1 MSQSIVQE
9 VDFLVHAGLLGISI
23 TFLYDSVR
31 VIRRVIKHGNVL
43 IAVEDFVFWMIC
55 SYLIFDMLMREN
67 SGALRWFAIGGSL
80 LGMIVFKGTLSHFYV
95 KYGAFIL
102 NKTIEII
109 MKLLFLILR
118 PICFIMKK
126 TYLSLRKIWRICKK
140 NGQII
145 RNRLTKR
152 VKMVKIMLCKQHSK
166 GE

>member
-9 VDFLVHAGLLGISI
+9 VDFLMHAGLLGISI

-31 VIRRVIKHGNVL
+31 IIRRVVRHGNSL
-43 IAVEDFVFWMIC
+43 IAFEDLVFWILC

-80 LGMIVFKGTLSHFYV
+80 LGMIVFKGTISKYYV
-95 KYGAFIL
+95 KYGSLIL
-102 NKTIEII
+102 NKTIKMIL
-109 MKLLFLILR
+109 KLLFVILR
-118 PICFIMKK
+118 PICFLLKK
-126 TYLSLRKIWRICKK
+126 TYVLLRKGYRLCKK

-152 VKMVKIMLCKQHSK
+152 MKMVRIMLCKQHSK